1 MVNSNR
7 MGLKRLTGWR
17 PRGQSV
23 GYLYVLPAILFLLV
37 FTVYPLAQAAV
48 MSVTQVSTTG
58 KIGAWNNLA
67 NWLRL
72 FQDGVFLHA
81 VGLSLQFAVMGTVGS
96 IVFGLILA
104 QLLNLRW
111 LPPGLTNLLRG
122 LAVLPWMFATAVA
135 ALMWG
140 LLLHRDG
147 LINAWLNLLKLT
159 HVPILF
165 VGNPNTALA
174 SLAAVFA
181 WRVIPFIMVMVLAG
195 LKSIP
200 QDLYEAASVDGANT
214 WQVYWRI
221 TLPLVMPLILTLS
234 ILTFVW
240 GVGQYDLIR
249 IITGGGPIDT
259 TQVVSFYIYRV
270 GFLTLDW
277 GYGATISIAV
287 FLVNTVCA
295 VIYLYLSRRARPWD

>member
-1 MVNSNR
+1 MVNSTRMRLKTLSNRPFRGQR
-7 MGLKRLTGWR
+7 MGY
-17 PRGQSV
+17 V
-23 GYLYVLPAILFLLV
+23 YVLPAVLFLLV
-37 FTVYPLAQAAV
+37 FTVYPLAQALV
-48 MSVTQVSTTG
+48 MSLTQVSPNG
-58 KIGAWNNLA
+58 EIGAWNSLA

-72 FQDGVFLHA
+72 FQDSVFLHA
-81 VGLSLQFAVMGTVGS
+81 VGLSLQFAVTGTVGS
-96 IVFGLILA
+96 ILFGLVLA
-104 QLLNLRW
+104 QLLNMRW
-111 LPPGLTNLLRG
+111 LPPALTNLLRG

-147 LINAWLNLLKLT
+147 LINAWLTLVGLEHRPT
-159 HVPILF
+159 MF
-165 VGNPNTALA
+165 VGNPDLALS

-195 LKSIP
+195 LKAIP
-200 QDLYEAASVDGANT
+200 QDLFEAAAVDGAST
-214 WQVYWRI
+214 WQTYWRI
-221 TLPLVMPLILTLS
+221 TLPMMMPLILTLS

-249 IITGGGPIDT
+249 IITGGGPINT
-259 TQVVSFYIYRV
+259 TQVVSFYIYRI

-287 FLVNTVCA
+287 FLVNTFFA
-295 VIYLYLSRRARPWD
+295 VIYLYLSRRARPWE